1 MPTLTQLKQHF
12 DAVVSAK
19 EQIIPEHYTFYA
31 RGVLNSMLT
40 SYLPVKASTITEN
53 DVSGEYLEALRMVI
67 TATHPDMKVGESKQF
82 TYDDVMNA
90 LGGESIFKGEGPPQI
105 DTIGETLRTTLGNFG
120 VRRTQ
125 DGYEVF
131 DTYDYEPV
139 HEGGFLSHAQ
149 EALSDFQ
156 GGEGLYGAAR
166 TMGGFFM
173 PENPDGTSK
182 ENVLRVRMRIPNETE
197 VVDIDF
203 DDDPPPEAE
212 EFVFRG
218 PMTNKRKSL
227 WDSFTSMFISQAQ
240 AQTNDNLDPR
250 LTRDLSTVRVM
261 QLKGKQPFP
270 MDGND
275 EYGRMN
281 DAQRRIADMDLS
293 ELDG

>member
-1 MPTLTQLKQHF
+1 MPTLLKLKQHF
-12 DAVVSAK
+12 DAVVSAE

-31 RGVLNSMLT
+31 RGVLNSILT
-40 SYLPVKASTITEN
+40 SYLPVKASTVTER
-53 DVSGEYLEALRMVI
+53 DVSGEYLEALRIVI
-67 TATHPDMKVGESKQF
+67 AATHPDMKEGDAKQF
-82 TYDDVMNA
+82 TYDDVMKA
-90 LGGESIFKGEGPPQI
+90 LGGESIFKGEGPPKI

-120 VRRTQ
+120 VRRTK

-139 HEGGFLSHAQ
+139 HEGGFLSHVE
-149 EALSDFQ
+149 EAYSDFK

-166 TMGGFFM
+166 TMGSYFM

-182 ENVLRVRMRIPNETE
+182 ENVLRVRIRIPNEPE
-197 VVDIDF
+197 VIDIDF

-218 PMTNKRKSL
+218 PMTNLRKSL
-227 WDSFTSMFISQAQ
+227 WDSFSSAFISQAG
-240 AQTNDNLDPR
+240 AQTNDNTDPR
-250 LTRDLSTVRVM
+250 LQRDLSTVRIL
-261 QLKGKQPFP
+261 QLKGKDPFP

-281 DAQRRIADMDLS
+281 DAQRALVDG
-293 ELDG
+293 LDDSDG